1 MKRKP
6 SRRAAE
12 DAPYEIGYCKP
23 PKHTRFKPGQSGHPS
38 GRSRGQR
45 NFRTAFR
52 DAVKETVTIRE
63 GDRARNVSK
72 MDAIIQVALNKAL
85 KGDAKAITAFI
96 QLARSVGLMDEE
108 PEVSSTESIS
118 AEDEAIL
125 AGYLERQGLKPH
137 QERTRRPKQKRSPTR
152 QQKKK
157 NSEDKT

>member
-1 MKRKP
+1 MEPKP

-12 DAPYEIGYCKP
+12 DAAYEIGYCKP
-23 PKHTRFKPGQSGHPS
+23 PKHTQFKPGQSGHPG
-38 GRSRGQR
+38 GRLRGQR

-125 AGYLERQGLKPH
+125 AGHLERLGLKPH
-137 QERTRRPKQKRSPTR
+137 WEMTRRPKQKRSPTR
-152 QQKKK
+152 QQRRK
-157 NSEDKT
+157 SPEDKI